1 MVINGHPGLFGDEL
15 GWMDALRKNPN
26 GPNDFVYTQDQFAK
40 FIDIMKECAESRVV
54 AMDYRGTN

>member
-1 MVINGHPGLFGDEL
+1 MN
-15 GWMDALRKNPN
+15 ALRTNPN

-54 AMDYRGTN
+54 AMDFKGTN